1 MRNIL
6 AALLVLGSSVSMAQQ
21 APLGM
26 PGIETSPSNASSPPT
41 VGAAR
46 PADSFVGDEVS
57 KERVKPARCSVAARE
72 TDGTTTCIG
81 IPAVSQE
88 RRRR

>member
-21 APLGM
+21 APLG
-26 PGIETSPSNASSPPT
+26 IETSPSKASSLPT

-88 RRRR
+88 RRLR